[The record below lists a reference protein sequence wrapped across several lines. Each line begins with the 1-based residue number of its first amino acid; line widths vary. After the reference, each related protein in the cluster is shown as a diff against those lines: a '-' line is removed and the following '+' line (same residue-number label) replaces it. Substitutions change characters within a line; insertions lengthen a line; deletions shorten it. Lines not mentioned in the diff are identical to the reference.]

1 MLSLTLTS
9 FEETTCSRDA
19 FNRGPNQKVVAFS
32 FYGDP
37 ESEEHIRKQFFEGIS
52 RNLER
57 IREKYPQWV
66 MRLYFPSS
74 LKRIV
79 QKDLCEIACENNNL
93 DLCKMDQLP
102 GIHSESAGEGTNS
115 GIKQRLIDLPMV
127 WRFLPVIDKQV
138 YSFIVA
144 YYVL

>member
-1 MLSLTLTS
+1 
-9 FEETTCSRDA
+9 
-19 FNRGPNQKVVAFS
+19 
-32 FYGDP
+32 
-37 ESEEHIRKQFFEGIS
+37 
-52 RNLER
+52 
-57 IREKYPQWV
+57 

-138 YSFIVA
+138 YSFIIVYLCSVSA
-144 YYVL
+144 TKISALKGVTFHVP